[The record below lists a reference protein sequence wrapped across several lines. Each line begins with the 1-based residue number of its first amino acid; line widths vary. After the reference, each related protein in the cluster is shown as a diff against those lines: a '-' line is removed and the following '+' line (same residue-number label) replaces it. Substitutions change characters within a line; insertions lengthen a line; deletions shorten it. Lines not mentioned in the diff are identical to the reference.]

1 MVFSIDCMKQ
11 FINRKNISASL
22 NDEQFTRFDVTSVD
36 RVNTESCSDISFI
49 ELDKSDLICN
59 E

>member
-11 FINRKNISASL
+11 FINRKNVNASL

-36 RVNTESCSDISFI
+36 RVNTEFYSDISFI

>member
-11 FINRKNISASL
+11 FINRKNINASF

-36 RVNTESCSDISFI
+36 RVNTEFCSDISFI

>member
-1 MVFSIDCMKQ
+1 MKQ
-11 FINRKNISASL
+11 FINRKNVNASL

-36 RVNTESCSDISFI
+36 RVNTEFYSDISFI